1 MKSRWLNIMAVLFFI
16 FLPEYSQADERG
28 KKNNEQQEKTVQQGI
43 LSPEDKDYLLTLTR
57 KALEQY
63 LKGGE
68 RINVDF
74 DKASPTIKEKRGCF
88 VTLTENGELR
98 GCIGYLEPRKPLC
111 DCIIENAIN
120 AAVNDRR
127 FPAPVTLEELA
138 SIRVEISVLTVPQK
152 LEIKDRQELPR
163 HLVANR
169 DGVILLSGWHQST
182 YLPQVW
188 EHFPDKKDFLD
199 SLCRKGG
206 MPDGCWKDEDT
217 EIFTYQAE
225 VFHE

>member
-1 MKSRWLNIMAVLFFI
+1 MTK
-16 FLPEYSQADERG
+16 
-28 KKNNEQQEKTVQQGI
+28 
-43 LSPEDKDYLLTLTR
+43 
-57 KALEQY
+57 
-63 LKGGE
+63 
-68 RINVDF
+68 
-74 DKASPTIKEKRGCF
+74 
-88 VTLTENGELR
+88 NGELR

-127 FPAPVTLEELA
+127 FPAPVTFEELA
-138 SIRVEISVLTVPQK
+138 SITIEISVLTVPQK
-152 LEIKDRQELPR
+152 LEIKDREELVS

-169 DGVILLSGWHQST
+169 DGLILRRGRHQST

-188 EHFPDKKDFLD
+188 EHFPDKEDFLD